1 MLNLFFIVGTGR
13 CGSSFIHEI
22 LSKHEEVGF
31 ISNVEDNLPW
41 INLKGRY
48 NNFLF
53 RTSLG
58 KLTQKGKI
66 RFAPSEGYRL
76 ISRQVS
82 PLYANSSRDL
92 VADDVTPWL
101 DSQFYNF
108 FLQRYEKQRKKIFLH
123 KYTGWSRIGF
133 FLKIFPEAKFI
144 HVMRDGRAVANS
156 WLQMPWWGG
165 YRGPENWLWGNLS
178 EPYLSEWHDSEQS
191 YITLSAIGWKILMN
205 SYEQAS
211 RNLTKEQYLFLR
223 CEDFLINPYETME
236 NLLSFIGLPF
246 TAAFENHFRKHK
258 INPSRIRSFER
269 DLTSEQLEKLECSL
283 NQELIKYG
291 YL

>member
-13 CGSSFIHEI
+13 CGSSFVHEI

-41 INLKGRY
+41 LNLEGRY
-48 NNFLF
+48 NNFFF

-58 KLTQKGKI
+58 KLTRKGRI

-108 FLQRYEKQRKKIFLH
+108 FLQRYNKQRKKIFLH

-133 FLKIFPEAKFI
+133 FLKIFPETKFI
-144 HVMRDGRAVANS
+144 HLIRDGRAVANS
-156 WLQMPWWGG
+156 WLQMPWWRG
-165 YRGPENWLWGNLS
+165 YRGPENWLWGNLL
-178 EPYLSEWHDSEQS
+178 EPYLSEWHESKQS
-191 YITLSAIGWKILMN
+191 YITLAAIGWKILIN

-211 RNLTKEQYLFLR
+211 RDLTKEQYLCLR
-223 CEDFLINPYETME
+223 YEDFLINPYETIK
-236 NLLSFIGLPF
+236 NLLSFIGLPL
-246 TAAFENHFRKHK
+246 TTTFEKHFRKQK

-269 DLTSEQLEKLECSL
+269 DLTAEQLEKLEYSL
-283 NQELIKYG
+283 NQKLIKYG